1 MWKLLR
7 TSISGLALGLAGTA
21 TAQGI
26 DTNSATPAASAAALE
41 MAELQQRV
49 NETYIFVFKDAMRR
63 ERVESEA
70 RAMVQRMGGEIGDV
84 WTNTIRGFSARMS
97 ARDAARLARN
107 PMIDYYEP
115 DQIFS
120 LQGFQANQAPDG
132 RGRPGDGDFTA
143 QAQTVDWGVNRVNGP
158 MDASGFNAYAFVIDT
173 GIDLDHPD
181 LTIDVANSR
190 SCITGNSNP
199 NDFNGHGT
207 HVAGIIAA
215 RNNGIATVGVAAGAT
230 VVSARVLNA
239 SGSGSTSNII
249 SCVDYVAGIAIPGDV
264 ANLSLGGGIST
275 ALDNAVRALGGR
287 GVFVT
292 IAAGNSSANAANT
305 SPARATGTNLYTVSA
320 SDINDELASFSNW
333 GNPPVRCADPGVNIL
348 SLWNNG
354 GTMVLNGTSMAA
366 PHLAGIL
373 LVRNGTALNGGTV
386 SWDRDSTPDTICVK

>member
-1 MWKLLR
+1 MWKMLR
-7 TSISGLALGLAGTA
+7 TSISALALGLAGAA
-21 TAQGI
+21 TAQ
-26 DTNSATPAASAAALE
+26 DVDRMDAASAAALE

-49 NETYIFVFKDAMRR
+49 SETYIFVFKDSMARG
-63 ERVESEA
+63 RVDGEA
-70 RAMVQRMGGEIGDV
+70 RAMVQRMGGEIQDV
-84 WTNTIRGFSARMS
+84 WSDSIRGFSARMS

-107 PMIDYYEP
+107 PSIAYYEP
-115 DQIFS
+115 DSIFS
-120 LQGFQANQAPDG
+120 LQGFEVNQAPDG
-132 RGRPGDGDFTA
+132 RGRPGDGEFTA
-143 QAQTVDWGVNRVNGP
+143 LAQTVDWGVSRVNGP
-158 MDASGFNAYAFVIDT
+158 MDASGFNTYAFVIDT
-173 GIDLDHPD
+173 GVDLDHPD

-190 SCITGNSNP
+190 SCITGNTNP

-207 HVAGIIAA
+207 HVAGTIAA
-215 RNNGIATVGVAAGAT
+215 RNNTIGTVGVAAGAT

-249 SCVDYVAGIAIPGDV
+249 TCVNFVAGISIPGDV

-275 ALDNAVRALGGR
+275 ALDDAVRALGQR

-292 IAAGNSSANAANT
+292 IAAGNSTAFAGNT
-305 SPARATGTNLYTVSA
+305 SPARATGPNLYTVSA
-320 SDINDELASFSNW
+320 IDINDELASFSNW

-354 GTMVLNGTSMAA
+354 GTMFLSGTSMAA

-373 LVRNGTALNGGTV
+373 LVRGGTALNGGTV

>member
-7 TSISGLALGLAGTA
+7 TSIPALALGLAGTA
-21 TAQGI
+21 VAQDIAPGP
-26 DTNSATPAASAAALE
+26 DSSAASLE

-49 NETYIFVFKDAMRR
+49 GETYIFVFKDSMLRG
-63 ERVESEA
+63 RVESEA
-70 RAMVQRMGGEIGDV
+70 RAMVQRMGGEIQDV
-84 WTNTIRGFSARMS
+84 WSDSIRGFAARMS
-97 ARDAARLARN
+97 ARDAARLARH
-107 PMIDYYEP
+107 PTIAYYEP
-115 DQIFS
+115 DGIFS
-120 LQGFQANQAPDG
+120 IQGFAASQAPG
-132 RGRPGDGDFTA
+132 GGGARASGDFTA
-143 QAQTVDWGVNRVNGP
+143 QAQTTDWGVNRVNGP
-158 MDASGFNAYAFVIDT
+158 MDASAFNTYAFVIDT

-249 SCVDYVAGIAIPGDV
+249 SCVNYVASISIPGDV

-275 ALDNAVRALGGR
+275 ALDDAVRALGR
-287 GVFVT
+287 AGVFVT
-292 IAAGNSSANAANT
+292 IAAGNSTAFAGNT

-354 GTMVLNGTSMAA
+354 GTMVLSGTSMAA
-366 PHLAGIL
+366 PHAAGIFL
-373 LVRNGTALNGGTV
+373 LTGGRAYNGGTV
-386 SWDRDSTPDTICVK
+386 SWDRDSTPDPICVKQ